1 MKKMNKENIDTG
13 RGDEDIV
20 FVQPDLD
27 MEKASEKE
35 EPRKFIREEMEDE
48 GLEWE
53 NARIVGLFREDFSL
67 MLEEDGK
74 VFLGGEEVYSN

>member
-1 MKKMNKENIDTG
+1 MNEDNLEFD
-13 RGDEDIV
+13 RGDDDII

-35 EPRKFIREEMEDE
+35 EPREFIREEMKEE

-53 NARIVGLFREDFSL
+53 NAEIIGLFQSEFTL
-67 MLEEDGK
+67 MLDE
-74 VFLGGEEVYSN
+74 GGEVLLDGDVVYP